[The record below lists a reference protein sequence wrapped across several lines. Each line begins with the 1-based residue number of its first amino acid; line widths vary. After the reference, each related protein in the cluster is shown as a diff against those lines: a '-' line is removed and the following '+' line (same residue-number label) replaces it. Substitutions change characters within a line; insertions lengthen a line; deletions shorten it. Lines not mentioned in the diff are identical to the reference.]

1 MELVRLS
8 HSIKL
13 LLHIADKDR
22 ELGDAHAEIKAL
34 KYSERLKEKAVE
46 EVLQLILA
54 PSAVIFLVSR
64 TRLLYGWMEIIIW
77 HFFESINMEWNGLE
91 FHFAKLVGML
101 DVRFLIWFN
110 FCCEV
115 ALISLF

>member
-1 MELVRLS
+1 MFSSNFWSWPVCLIAL
-8 HSIKL
+8 IL

-54 PSAVIFLVSR
+54 PRVCLVQH
-64 TRLLYGWMEIIIW
+64 LL
-77 HFFESINMEWNGLE
+77 H
-91 FHFAKLVGML
+91 
-101 DVRFLIWFN
+101 
-110 FCCEV
+110 
-115 ALISLF
+115 LFS